1 MANTLTDVIPILYEA
16 LDIVSREL
24 VGIIPSVSRDSSADR
39 AAVNETVNSFIVPAV
54 VLENITAGD
63 LPADSGDTVLGN
75 VTLTISK
82 ARAAPVR
89 WTGEEQRGVR
99 NSGQL
104 NAIQRDRF
112 VQSMRAL
119 TNEVE
124 ADLAGEY
131 IRASRAYGTAGTT
144 PFGTD
149 LTEVAEIRKILADN
163 GAPIDGNLHLVMD
176 TSAGANLRSL
186 TQVTDVNRAGSD
198 DPLRRGALLDIHG
211 FQLRESAGIKAHS
224 AGSVTGTVTVTGA
237 EAVGS
242 TAIGVTTAAGASVSL
257 AAGDVVTFGGS
268 DKYVV
273 ATAVTIGASTTGN
286 ITIAE
291 PGLRVALAGS
301 ETVAAI
307 ASFRANMAFHRSAI
321 HLVTRAPAMP
331 DGGDAAD
338 DVMEITDPVSGL
350 AFQVALYRQYRRV
363 KYEIGLAWGVKAVK
377 PAHMAL
383 LLG

>member
-16 LDIVSREL
+16 LDVVSREL
-24 VGIIPSVSRDSSADR
+24 VGLIPAVSRDSSAAR
-39 AAVNETVNSFIVPAV
+39 AAVGETINSFVAPAV
-54 VLENITAGD
+54 ALEDITAGTN
-63 LPADSGDTVLGN
+63 PADSGDTVLGN
-75 VTLTISK
+75 VTMSITKSK
-82 ARAAPVR
+82 AAPVR
-89 WTGEEQRGVR
+89 WTGEEQRGVS

-104 NAIQRDRF
+104 NNIQRDRF
-112 VQSMRAL
+112 AQAMRAL
-119 TNEVE
+119 TNAVEV
-124 ADLAGEY
+124 DLAGEY

-176 TSAGANLRSL
+176 TSAGANLRGL
-186 TQVTDVNRAGSD
+186 TQVTDVNRAGSA

-211 FQLRESAGIKAHS
+211 FQLRESAGIRAHTS
-224 AGSVTGTVTVTGA
+224 GTVTGTVTVTGA
-237 EAVGS
+237 EAIGDM
-242 TAIGVTTAAGASVSL
+242 AIGVTTAAGASVSL

-273 ATAVTIGASTTGN
+273 TGTVSIGASTTGS
-286 ITIAE
+286 IPISA

-301 ETVAAI
+301 EAVARV
-307 ASFRANMAFHRSAI
+307 ASYRANMAFHRSAI

-331 DGGDAAD
+331 EGGDAAD
-338 DVMEITDPVSGL
+338 DVMDIVDPVSGL
-350 AFQVALYRQYRRV
+350 AFQVALYRQYRRI
-363 KYEIGLAWGVKAVK
+363 KYEIGLAWGVKMVK
-377 PAHMAL
+377 AEHAAI